1 VQRFV
6 SLGFGAIVAFSILG
20 KATPSAYAVTN
31 LVFDD
36 EFNGASSNVNT
47 ANWNF
52 DLGNSSSI
60 AMGGWGN
67 QEKQVYT
74 SRTNNAY
81 VANNMLHIIVL
92 NDQSGTPSTPYSS
105 ARLQTLGK
113 FSATYGLVQFRAKL
127 PANGSYWWPACWMLA
142 TNYSGTTG
150 VTNSWPECGEMDV
163 MESQGQTPG
172 DVLGTIHKDSNG
184 NQGNDSP
191 IGGQYNFPAGDG
203 TTNFHTYVLSW
214 GYITNSVVNQ
224 ATISFGVDNN
234 TPYENIT
241 QHWTSSIG
249 PYPTPFNHPFYIIM
263 NCAVGGT
270 FFTNNPSVAMINAAS
285 TFPAEMDIQYV
296 RVYQNVSALAVTGV
310 SPTNGCQV
318 GGTAI
323 TITGSNFFSGAT
335 VTVGGVLASN
345 VVFVNT
351 NKITAVVP
359 PNPAGAMNVAVQ
371 LPYISPTGTNTDT
384 FTTNL
389 VTSTLTNAFTYTP
402 GPSFGG
408 LSSATPAVNAATLS
422 WSAASGTAPI
432 TYNVY
437 EATTSGGENYASP
450 LLTTN
455 GLSAFIT
462 PLSLGSNCSTT
473 YYFVVRAVDGCG
485 NTDGNT
491 DEMSVQLVAPGPTF
505 AGIASATA
513 ATEAATLSWSTASG
527 STPFTYNVYEATN
540 SGGENLSSPS
550 LTTNGLST
558 FVSLYPGSNS
568 PITYFFIVRAQ
579 DVCGNIDSNTVE
591 LSVQPL
597 LNPNKSQVGDG
608 IPNGWKEQY
617 GLNPFDPNL
626 ANEDPDGDGMNNL
639 QEYLAGTDP
648 TNSASFFH
656 IISITPQGSDMFVT
670 WECGGGRTNVLQAN
684 TDLVNGAYTNV
695 SGNIIL
701 SGTGVTVTNYLDA
714 GAATN
719 ASFLYYRIQLVP

>member
-1 VQRFV
+1 
-6 SLGFGAIVAFSILG
+6 LAFSILG

-36 EFNGASSNVNT
+36 EFNGSSSNVNT

-60 AMGGWGN
+60 AGSGWGN

-92 NDQSGTPSTPYSS
+92 SDQTGTPSTPYSS

-113 FSATYGLVQFRAKL
+113 FSATYGLVQFRARL
-127 PANGSYWWPACWMLA
+127 PGNGSYWWPAMWMLA
-142 TNYSGTTG
+142 TNYSGASNP
-150 VTNSWPECGEMDV
+150 TNNWPECGEMDV
-163 MESQGQTPG
+163 CESMGSTPG
-172 DVLGTIHKDSNG
+172 DVLGTIHKSAANSGTTDAS
-184 NQGNDSP
+184 
-191 IGGQYNFPAGDG
+191 IGGQYNFPSGDG

-214 GYITNSVVNQ
+214 GYITNSLVNQ

-241 QHWTSSIG
+241 QHWTTSIG

-270 FFTNNPSVAMINAAS
+270 FFSNNPSVATINAAS

-296 RVYQNVSALAVTGV
+296 RVYQNVPALAVTGV
-310 SPTNGCQV
+310 SPSGGCQV

-351 NKITAVVP
+351 NTITAVVP

-371 LPYISPTGTNTDT
+371 LPYISPSGTNEM
-384 FTTNL
+384 TTM
-389 VTSTLTNAFTYTP
+389 VTSTLTNAFTYNP

-437 EATTSGGENYASP
+437 EATTSGAENYGSP

-455 GLSAFIT
+455 SLSAFIT

-473 YYFVVRAVDGCG
+473 YYFVVQAVDGCG

-491 DEMSVQLVAPGPTF
+491 NELPVQLFSPGPTF
-505 AGIASATA
+505 AGLGSAMP
-513 ATEAATLSWSTASG
+513 ATEAATLSWSAASG
-527 STPFTYNVYEATN
+527 TAPIIYSVFEATT
-540 SGGENLSSPS
+540 SGGENYGSPL
-550 LTTNGLST
+550 LTTNGLSA
-558 FVSLYPGSNS
+558 FIAPLYPGSNS
-568 PITYFFIVRAQ
+568 PITYFFVTRAV
-579 DVCGNIDSNTVE
+579 DGCGNSDSNTVE
-591 LSVQPL
+591 LSLQPL
-597 LNPNKSQVGDG
+597 LDPSKSQVGDG
-608 IPNGWKEQY
+608 ITNGWKEQY

-639 QEYLAGTDP
+639 QEYLTGTDP

-656 IISITPQGSDMFVT
+656 IISITPQGSSMLVT

-684 TDLVNGAYTNV
+684 TDLVNGTYTNV

-701 SGTGVTVTNYLDA
+701 SGPGVTVTNYLDT
-714 GAATN
+714 GAVTN
-719 ASFLYYRIQLVP
+719 GSFLYYRIQFVP